1 MVLYGQFGLKSF
13 IFMGDLDRRGERQ
26 VLQDYPSL
34 KVNIVKLGHH
44 GSRTSS
50 DPNFIKQLE
59 PELAIISAGRH
70 NRYGHPNQETLNTL
84 KMENISSLSTQNQGM
99 IKYCY
104 GSGYGYF
111 KTQLKGD
118 EFNWMH

>member
-1 MVLYGQFGLKSF
+1 
-13 IFMGDLDRRGERQ
+13 MGDLDRRGERQ

-99 IKYCY
+99 IK
-104 GSGYGYF
+104 
-111 KTQLKGD
+111 
-118 EFNWMH
+118 